1 MHPTLA
7 GWERWD
13 FREANRHLAALGD
26 LPGITEEDLVQALAL
41 APAIKQRFTDSSHV
55 EQRGQRISWYHYET
69 LLWTLGETF
78 RRQLKRHR
86 SFRRRPSLFTAI
98 TAFCEDRG
106 YGKGRE
112 SFTLLLGQYGGPA
125 TAPVLLRLL
134 GDPDVHGHALYALRL
149 LGDPAGIPVA
159 HSLLTSPRSWV
170 RGEARKYLA
179 KVAGRP
185 GTRE

>member
-1 MHPTLA
+1 MHPSLE

-26 LPGITEEDLVQALAL
+26 LPGIAEEDLLEALAL
-41 APAIKQRFTDSSHV
+41 APVIRQRFTESSHM
-55 EQRGQRISWYHYET
+55 EHRGQRISWQHYET
-69 LLWTLGETF
+69 LLWTLGESF

-86 SFRRRPSLFTAI
+86 SFRRRPTLFTPVA
-98 TAFCEDRG
+98 ALCEDPG

-125 TAPVLLRLL
+125 MAPVLLRLL
-134 GDPDVHGHALYALRL
+134 SDPVVHGHALYALRL

-159 HSLLTSPRSWV
+159 RSLLTSPRSWV

-179 KVAGRP
+179 KVVNRSGPA
-185 GTRE
+185 E